1 MVHGCVLPGGRGYY
15 GTTRPVW
22 VPGWGGGGGGT
33 GRVVGEEGRGEKGG
47 RERKEEERVFPQTL

>member
-22 VPGWGGGGGGT
+22 VPGWGGVGGT